1 MNAIECPKRNL
12 KKSKNRHKVCIQG
25 VGVSFGFNDHY
36 PAQQVSFFIFW
47 FSMFSSRT
55 NWNATPN
62 RLTRLLEMKRLQ
74 GETIIDLTESN
85 PTLCGFSYPDQDI
98 LAALTDPS
106 ILVYHPEPRGLLSAR
121 RAIAEYYS
129 TLNVSVDPDHIV
141 LTASTSEAYTFIL
154 RLLCDIG
161 DEVIVPRPSY
171 PLFEYLCQL
180 TDVKLR
186 QFRLAY
192 DGEWHIDFESLQTEL
207 NQRTRVIVLVH
218 PNNPTGS
225 YLKQDEFDRVCRI
238 AVEHTCAVIVD
249 EVFGPF
255 TSEHDSRRAK
265 ILSGNQEGLIL
276 SLNGISKL
284 MGLPQF
290 KLSWIAVAG
299 TIAQV
304 QEALKRLEVVA
315 DTYLSV
321 NTPIQVAL
329 PKLFQHLPNT
339 IEEIR
344 TRILKH
350 YELVRKV
357 FAGSRVSVY
366 RMEGGWYTILQF
378 PKSKS
383 DDEWVGDLLAH
394 RNILLY
400 PGHFFNFER
409 DSCLV
414 ISLLPPTNLFESAL
428 LNIRGFIEES

>member
-1 MNAIECPKRNL
+1 
-12 KKSKNRHKVCIQG
+12 
-25 VGVSFGFNDHY
+25 
-36 PAQQVSFFIFW
+36 
-47 FSMFSSRT
+47 MFSSRT
-55 NWNATPN
+55 NWNAAPN
-62 RLTRLLEMKRLQ
+62 RLTRLLETKRLK
-74 GETIIDLTESN
+74 GEAVIDLTESN

-98 LAALTDPS
+98 LAALTEPS
-106 ILVYHPEPRGLLSAR
+106 VLVYHPEPKGLLGAR

-129 TLNVSVDPDHIV
+129 TLNISVDPDHIV

-207 NQRTRVIVLVH
+207 NQRTRAIILVH

-225 YLKQDEFDRVCRI
+225 YLKQDEFDRVRRI

-255 TSEHDSRRAK
+255 AYGPDSRRAN

-284 MGLPQF
+284 LGLPQF
-290 KLSWIAVAG
+290 KLSWIVAAG
-299 TIAQV
+299 NIAQV
-304 QEALKRLEVVA
+304 HDALKRLDVIA

-321 NTPIQVAL
+321 NSPIQVAL

-339 IEEIR
+339 VEEIR
-344 TRILKH
+344 ARVLKH

-378 PKSKS
+378 SKSKS
-383 DDEWVGDLLAH
+383 DDEWAGELLTH
-394 RNILLY
+394 LNILLY
-400 PGHFFNFER
+400 PGHFFNFEQ

-414 ISLLPPTNLFESAL
+414 SSLLSPTNWFESAL
-428 LNIRGFIEES
+428 WNIRRFVEES